1 VTEQAVATRKKV
13 YLVQEVRWERDDWEN
28 PEWLYCTDPEAGAP
42 VKAFTDANA
51 AEKFRRGLERQARA
65 GRNPFQHG
73 RELAHLTSLPE
84 GPLRDWLLDAGLT
97 PPKEE
102 LNVAVLSLWWEQH
115 SEGMPELQRD
125 KVWEALDLLRF
136 YTVVDLGTLPVKV

>member
-1 VTEQAVATRKKV
+1 VATRKKV
-13 YLVQEVRWERDDWEN
+13 YLVQEVRWERDWEN

-42 VKAFTDANA
+42 VKAFTDPNA
-51 AEKFRRGLERQARA
+51 AEAFRLGLERQARA

-73 RELAHLTSLPE
+73 PELSHLTSLPA

-102 LNVAVLSLWWEQH
+102 LSLAALSGWWDRH
-115 SEGMPELQRD
+115 SQEMTELQRD
-125 KVWEALDLLRF
+125 KVWEALDLLCY
-136 YTVVDLGTLPVKV
+136 YTVVDLGTLPGQA